1 MVFVVRSSALMLLL
15 SLVHGSGQAAQPTSR
30 AVESRTSADADTS
43 LAVALSSARVAEPQ
57 RLAAVLTGAFKL
69 EPGGGRWLADLR

>member
-1 MVFVVRSSALMLLL
+1 MLLL

-30 AVESRTSADADTS
+30 AESRTSADADTS